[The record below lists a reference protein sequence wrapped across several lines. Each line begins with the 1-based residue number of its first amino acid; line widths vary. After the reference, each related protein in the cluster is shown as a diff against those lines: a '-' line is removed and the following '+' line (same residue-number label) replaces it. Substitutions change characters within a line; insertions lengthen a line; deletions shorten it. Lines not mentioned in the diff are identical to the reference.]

1 MAVVTAGKPAMTSWI
16 DTALNEGLFDAPQE
30 SPSKSTSQSPSVA
43 CERHTPA
50 LVDRHAAQRRHA
62 LSNLGELEPRTSAS
76 GFPYILCKSFG
87 RRAIAVG
94 LHR

>member
-16 DTALNEGLFDAPQE
+16 DTPLNEGLFDVPQE
-30 SPSKSTSQSPSVA
+30 SKSTSQSPSVA

-50 LVDRHAAQRRHA
+50 LVDRHAAQRRRA
-62 LSNLGELEPRTSAS
+62 LSDLGELEPRTSAS

-87 RRAIAVG
+87 RRAIAAG